1 MFAYAA
7 AEFGCVGS
15 LGRPGYFGISL
26 VAWLILLLTA
36 ATASIA
42 ATSTFVAYR
51 LYRHLATTPHD
62 SADGESHSAERYISY
77 VGLLA
82 GSLFVFVILFES
94 IPIFFYLRHC

>member
-15 LGRPGYFGISL
+15 LGRPGYLDISL

-42 ATSTFVAYR
+42 AASTFVAYR
-51 LYRHLATTPHD
+51 FYRRLATAQLD
-62 SADGESHSAERYISY
+62 SADGESHSAERYTAY